1 MGKKKTLYSK
11 LGDLPK
17 PLVCIYLRKSRKL
30 EKNNMMF
37 FFPTSAKVLEEKR
50 MMLLTIR
57 LSKGV

>member
-1 MGKKKTLYSK
+1 MGKTTLYSK

-17 PLVCIYLRKSRKL
+17 PLACVYLPEEIQKVG
-30 EKNNMMF
+30 EKQHDV